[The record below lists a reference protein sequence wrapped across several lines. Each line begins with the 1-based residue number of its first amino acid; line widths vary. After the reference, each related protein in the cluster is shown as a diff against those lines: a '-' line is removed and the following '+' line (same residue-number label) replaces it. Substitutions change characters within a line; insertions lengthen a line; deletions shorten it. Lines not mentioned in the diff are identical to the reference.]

1 MKISNLILLAL
12 FPTVAH
18 AEAAHTHGAARLTL
32 TQDGASVEIEL
43 ASPLHN
49 VVGFEHVPGN
59 AAQRAAL
66 DTAADALRQ
75 RDNTV
80 VLPTAAQCS
89 LEGAALEMPFDEHA
103 HDEHAT
109 APAHDA
115 AAPVEGE
122 HADLR
127 AVYRFSCAHP
137 EALTE
142 ATVTAFETFPRMNR
156 IVAEAATDGGAG
168 SAVLH
173 RDQPV
178 WALPTR

>member
-12 FPTVAH
+12 FPTLVY
-18 AEAAHTHGAARLTL
+18 AEAAHDHGSARLTL

-49 VVGFEHVPGN
+49 VVGFEHAPGN
-59 AAQRAAL
+59 AAQQAAL

-75 RDNTV
+75 SDNTV
-80 VLPTAAQCS
+80 VLLTAAQCS
-89 LEGAALEMPFDEHA
+89 LEGVALEMPFNEREHD
-103 HDEHAT
+103 HHAT
-109 APAHDA
+109 APAHDE
-115 AAPVEGE
+115 PEHDEGD

-127 AVYRFSCAHP
+127 VAYRFSCARP

-142 ATVTAFETFPRMNR
+142 ATVTAFDTFPGMER
-156 IVAEAATDGGAG
+156 IAAEAATDGGAG
-168 SAVLH
+168 SAVLR

-178 WALPTR
+178 WTLPAR